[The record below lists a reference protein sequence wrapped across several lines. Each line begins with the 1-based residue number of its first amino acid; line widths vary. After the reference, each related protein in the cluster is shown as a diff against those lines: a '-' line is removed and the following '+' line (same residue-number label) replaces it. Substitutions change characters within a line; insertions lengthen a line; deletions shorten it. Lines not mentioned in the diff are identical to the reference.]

1 MAKERA
7 RKRAPGEPWV
17 SVVRRVRRGRTNET
31 ARGSKRDRA
40 TIYYVTAVLVCE
52 DEEEGDEEEHSAEA
66 FRIPAR
72 SELASLNCC

>member
-1 MAKERA
+1 MK
-7 RKRAPGEPWV
+7 PWV

-31 ARGSKRDRA
+31 ARDSKRDRA
-40 TIYYVTAVLVCE
+40 TIYYVTGVLVRE
-52 DEEEGDEEEHSAEA
+52 DEEEGDEEHSAEA